1 MKAIFLST
9 MLLASQLLVSQNT
22 IKGKVINSQTDEPL
36 VGATIFLKNT
46 FYATSSNIKGEFTLE
61 VGNKKSSIICS
72 FIGFE
77 SDTVEFSNDIEF
89 KLTPKAFQNDL
100 VLIEATRVSDNAP
113 ATKTNV
119 NKEDIEELNL
129 GQDIPYLLMRTP
141 SLISTSDAGTG
152 IGYTGFR
159 IRGSDASRINV
170 TVNGIPLNDAES
182 HGVFW
187 VNMPDFAS
195 NLENIQIQR
204 GLGTSTNGAGAFGAT
219 VNLQTNAL
227 NEKAYGEVNNS
238 FGSFNSRKHTVQ
250 FGTGLI
256 NNHFAFE
263 GRLSNI
269 QSDGYIDRARADLNS
284 YFASGAYYG
293 EKTIVKA
300 IIFGGNEVTYQ
311 SWYGTPE
318 SRFKGNVK
326 EMNDY
331 ADRNFLNDRD
341 RENLLNS
348 GRTYNFYLYDNQV
361 DNYSQDHYQ
370 LHISHQFSEKLTS
383 NLAFHYTIGEG
394 YFEEFREGDALSNYK
409 LDNVQIG
416 NETITNTDLVRRRW
430 LDNDF
435 YGFTFSNIYDLNDKL
450 NIVLGGGLNRYV
462 GDHFGEVIWAK
473 YASNGFLNEQYYF
486 NKGDK
491 IDGNIYLKA
500 NYELSEKAS
509 FLVDLQIRAID
520 YSAEGDDND
529 LRTID
534 IEEDFRFFNPK
545 IGFNYQFNEGLRS
558 YIFAGIGH
566 REPNRADF
574 VDGID
579 FLPPTYEVLRNVE
592 LGIERTA
599 EKYLLA
605 LNLFLMDYDNQLVN
619 TGQLNDV
626 GSPIRQNVDRS
637 YRKGIEF
644 QSAYRF
650 SKKLELHLTATF
662 SQNKILSFTEQVYDY
677 TLNDVF
683 IWEIDRGTTN
693 ISFSPEIIANAE
705 VIYRP
710 VQNLEMAI
718 MPRYVG
724 KQFLDNTSSRGRMIE
739 DYLVTDFRMAW
750 RIPVEGMKN
759 VSFNLLISNVFSK
772 NYASNGYTFNYVV
785 GQQIVENFYYPQAF
799 RNYLIGLNLK
809 F

>member
-1 MKAIFLST
+1 

-152 IGYTGFR
+152 IGNTGFR

>member
-1 MKAIFLST
+1 

>member
-119 NKEDIEELNL
+119 SKEDIEELNL

-370 LHISHQFSEKLTS
+370 LHPSCK
-383 NLAFHYTIGEG
+383 
-394 YFEEFREGDALSNYK
+394 
-409 LDNVQIG
+409 
-416 NETITNTDLVRRRW
+416 
-430 LDNDF
+430 
-435 YGFTFSNIYDLNDKL
+435 IY
-450 NIVLGGGLNRYV
+450 
-462 GDHFGEVIWAK
+462 
-473 YASNGFLNEQYYF
+473 
-486 NKGDK
+486 
-491 IDGNIYLKA
+491 
-500 NYELSEKAS
+500 
-509 FLVDLQIRAID
+509 
-520 YSAEGDDND
+520 
-529 LRTID
+529 
-534 IEEDFRFFNPK
+534 
-545 IGFNYQFNEGLRS
+545 
-558 YIFAGIGH
+558 
-566 REPNRADF
+566 
-574 VDGID
+574 
-579 FLPPTYEVLRNVE
+579 
-592 LGIERTA
+592 
-599 EKYLLA
+599 
-605 LNLFLMDYDNQLVN
+605 
-619 TGQLNDV
+619 
-626 GSPIRQNVDRS
+626 
-637 YRKGIEF
+637 
-644 QSAYRF
+644 
-650 SKKLELHLTATF
+650 
-662 SQNKILSFTEQVYDY
+662 
-677 TLNDVF
+677 
-683 IWEIDRGTTN
+683 
-693 ISFSPEIIANAE
+693 
-705 VIYRP
+705 
-710 VQNLEMAI
+710 
-718 MPRYVG
+718 
-724 KQFLDNTSSRGRMIE
+724 
-739 DYLVTDFRMAW
+739 
-750 RIPVEGMKN
+750 
-759 VSFNLLISNVFSK
+759 
-772 NYASNGYTFNYVV
+772 
-785 GQQIVENFYYPQAF
+785 
-799 RNYLIGLNLK
+799 
-809 F
+809 

>member
-22 IKGKVINSQTDEPL
+22 IKGKVLNAQTNEPL
-36 VGATIFLKNT
+36 VGANIFLQNT
-46 FYATSSNIKGEFTLE
+46 FYAASSNTKGEFTLE

-72 FIGFE
+72 FIGYE
-77 SDTVEFSNDIEF
+77 SDTVEFSTNIDF
-89 KLTPKAFQNDL
+89 KLSPKAYQNDL
-100 VLIEATRVSDNAP
+100 VLIEATRVSENAP

-119 NKEDIEELNL
+119 SKEDIEELNL

-227 NEKAYGEVNNS
+227 NEKAYGEINNS

-256 NNHFAFE
+256 NNHFSFE

-269 QSDGYIDRARADLNS
+269 QSDGYIDRARANLNS
-284 YFASGAYYG
+284 YYASGAYYG

-318 SRFKGNVK
+318 SRFKGNVE
-326 EMNDY
+326 EMNAY

-435 YGFTFSNIYDLNDKL
+435 YGFTFSNIYDVNNKL
-450 NIVLGGGLNRYV
+450 NLVLGGGLNRYV
-462 GDHFGEVIWAK
+462 GDHFGEVIWAQ
-473 YASNGFLNEQYYF
+473 YASNSFLNDSYYF

-491 IDGNIYLKA
+491 VDGNVYLKA
-500 NYELSEKAS
+500 NYELSKKAS
-509 FLVDLQIRAID
+509 FLVDLQLRAID

-529 LRTID
+529 LRNID
-534 IEEDFRFFNPK
+534 IAENFRFFNPK
-545 IGFNYQFNEGLRS
+545 FGFNYQFSEGLRS
-558 YIFAGIGH
+558 YVFAGIGH

-574 VDGID
+574 VDGIST
-579 FLPPTYEVLRNVE
+579 LAPTFEVLRNVE
-592 LGIERTA
+592 LGMEKTT
-599 EKYLLA
+599 EKYFA
-605 LNLFLMDYDNQLVN
+605 SLNFFLMDYDNQLVN

-637 YRKGIEF
+637 YRRGIEF

-650 SKKLELHLTATF
+650 SKKLEINLTATF

-683 IWEIDRGTTN
+683 IWKIDRGTTD

-705 VIYRP
+705 IIYRP
-710 VQNLEMAI
+710 FQNLEMAI

-724 KQFLDNTSSRGRMIE
+724 EQFLDNTSSRSRMIE
-739 DYLVTDFRMAW
+739 DYLVTDLRMAW
-750 RIPVEGMKN
+750 KVPIKGMKN
-759 VSFNLLISNVFSK
+759 VSFNLLINNVFSK

-799 RNYLIGLNLK
+799 RNYLVGLNLK